1 MSTLAP
7 QFKEALRT
15 IQPGEDADNAKKAH
29 EAVRE
34 VLEKDEKLADLG
46 ASAVLI
52 GSYARRVSIR
62 RVKDVDV
69 FLRLNDADAKTR
81 PGATIDHV
89 VEVLEGAFP
98 DQVERQ
104 HRSVKVDF
112 PDYDLSVDVVIARP
126 CVDHPDEHWQI
137 PRKIEAD
144 GSARWIETNPTEMT
158 KLTSD
163 ANAKYVL
170 GSDSTKGV
178 YVPVVKL
185 MRQIRRT
192 WLADHPGGYY
202 IEVLTWHAFER
213 EQPEESTIAD
223 YLTVILR
230 SVADDL
236 PRHRTIGPDDPTM
249 DGKTIS
255 TSATSDDIDD
265 AAEKLAD
272 AAALAEEA
280 LELTDACRSA
290 KKWQELLG
298 KTHQVDDPA
307 WVFPMPSYCTTDG
320 RMKVDSSN
328 RTAGAPFVPA
338 GEDRY
343 A

>member
-7 QFKEALRT
+7 QFKDALSA
-15 IQPGEDADNAKKAH
+15 IQPGDDAVHAQEAHNA
-29 EAVRE
+29 VSE
-34 VLEKDEKLADLG
+34 VLEKDEKLEKLG

-52 GSYARRVSIR
+52 GSYARKVSIR

-69 FLRLNDADAKTR
+69 FLRLKEADSSTR

-89 VEVLEGAFP
+89 VEVLEDGFP
-98 DQVERQ
+98 GQVERQ

-137 PRKIEAD
+137 PQRIEDD

-158 KLTSD
+158 RLSTE
-163 ANAKYVL
+163 ANARYVL
-170 GSDSTKGV
+170 GAGSTKGV
-178 YVPVVKL
+178 YVPIVKL

-192 WLADHPGGYY
+192 WLDDHPGGYY

-213 EQPEESTIAD
+213 EQPEEGTYAD

-236 PRHRTIGPDDPTM
+236 PNYRSGGPADPTM
-249 DGKTIS
+249 EDKTIS
-255 TSATSDDIDD
+255 TSATSDDID
-265 AAEKLAD
+265 AAADKLAE
-272 AAALAEEA
+272 AAALAESA
-280 LELTDACRSA
+280 LADDDACSSA
-290 KKWQELLG
+290 KKWQSLLG
-298 KTHQVDDPA
+298 QTHHVEDPD
-307 WVFPMPSYCTTDG
+307 WVFPMPSYCTADG
-320 RMKVDSSN
+320 RMKVDSTT
-328 RTAGAPFVPA
+328 RTAGATFVPA